1 MHPELFYKKLF
12 LKFYVLDDDI
22 SDLLKF
28 VIYLLC
34 IPISLPYQKHL
45 AFCNY
50 LKWKL
55 VIIRLNSTHAFSTIL
70 QNEFPETLNCDQE

>member
-28 VIYLLC
+28 VIYLLR

-50 LKWKL
+50 LK
-55 VIIRLNSTHAFSTIL
+55 
-70 QNEFPETLNCDQE
+70 